1 MERETGGGTMM
12 RWRVFL
18 AGVVVVFL
26 VAFSGCGGCGKKAA
40 KEEEQPAETEEIS
53 EEIPSV
59 PSETP
64 VQTPEVSEAQP
75 SIPSTPAT
83 TPQPTTKKRNI
94 LPPSSQPQPQQ
105 PQPQPPEYEYQV
117 LYEEQREFEAH
128 FTMWGGEWGTW
139 LENIFLPEDVV
150 RPQQVDVTALFIL
163 HTPED
168 YTPKIKVG
176 QNETAIP
183 LPVEGNFEAPD
194 KIILRG
200 TEEIYLGEYCVEE
213 RTKEKEVTLTTKSGS
228 KVVDIT
234 AGEGWDMIK
243 LKNESNWPKRVTLP
257 EPQKEVRNIEVAA
270 VISPPQT
277 TLEVPAKLYIPEP
290 IPGTVPNPG
299 VKGDEVRLIFPSYPN
314 GFPEAKIEGKLVVG
328 GEVLVQK

>member
-1 MERETGGGTMM
+1 M

-26 VAFSGCGGCGKKAA
+26 VAFSGCGGCGKKAVA
-40 KEEEQPAETEEIS
+40 PKEAEEEQPAETEEIS

-94 LPPSSQPQPQQ
+94 LPPLSQPQPQQ

-117 LYEEQREFEAH
+117 LYEEQREFDFA

-139 LENIFLPEDVV
+139 LENIHLPEDVV

-176 QNETAIP
+176 QNEVVIP
-183 LPVEGNFEAPD
+183 LPVEGKFKAPD
-194 KIILRG
+194 KIELNP
-200 TEEIYLGEYCVEE
+200 EEPMWGAVDCLEV
-213 RTKEKEVTLTTKSGS
+213 RVKNKEVVLATESGS
-228 KVVDIT
+228 KAIDVT
-234 AGEGWDMIK
+234 AGRGDDMVWVGK
-243 LKNESNWPKRVTLP
+243 ESNWPKTVTLP
-257 EPQKEVRNIEVAA
+257 EPQKDVRNIEAVA
-270 VISPPQT
+270 VISPPKRKI
-277 TLEVPAKLYIPEP
+277 EVPAKLYIPEP

-299 VKGDEVRLIFPSYPN
+299 IEGDEVRLIFPSYPD
-314 GFPEAKIEGKLVVG
+314 GYPKEKIEGKLVVG
-328 GEVLVQK
+328 GEVQN

>member
-1 MERETGGGTMM
+1 M

-26 VAFSGCGGCGKKAA
+26 VAFSGCGGCGKKAVA
-40 KEEEQPAETEEIS
+40 PKEAEEEQPAETEEIS

-64 VQTPEVSEAQP
+64 VQTPEVSEVPAQP
-75 SIPSTPAT
+75 TTGSTT
-83 TPQPTTKKRNI
+83 SRTTTKKRNT
-94 LPPSSQPQPQQ
+94 LPPSPQPQPQ

-117 LYEEQREFEAH
+117 LYEEQREFDFA

-139 LENIFLPEDVV
+139 LENIYLPEDVV

-176 QNETAIP
+176 QNEVVIP
-183 LPVEGNFEAPD
+183 LPVEGKFKAPD
-194 KIILRG
+194 KIELNP
-200 TEEIYLGEYCVEE
+200 EEPMWGAVDCLEV
-213 RTKEKEVTLTTKSGS
+213 RVKEPSSVVLATKSGS
-228 KVVDIT
+228 KAIDVT
-234 AGEGWDMIK
+234 AGRTEDVVWVS
-243 LKNESNWPKRVTLP
+243 NESNWPKTVTLP
-257 EPQKEVRNIEVAA
+257 EPQKDVRNIEAVA
-270 VISPPQT
+270 VISPPKT
-277 TLEVPAKLYIPEP
+277 KIEVPAKLYIPEP

-299 VKGDEVRLIFPSYPN
+299 VKGDEVRLIFPSYPD
-314 GFPEAKIEGKLVVG
+314 GYPKEKIEGKLVVG
-328 GEVLVQK
+328 GEVQK